1 MDLLRQATPRLGGH
15 VRPSA
20 AGIADGVPMPVPS
33 TPSTARGAVDAP
45 GAGPV
50 PQTIAATPRHTLP
63 QPQHPLAA
71 ARVEMASLAA
81 SINAAIVGMQASID
95 SLAARCARI
104 EKRLDQEARRAAEGQ
119 RVVADHVESLWRAI
133 DGSREAVN
141 WCWARVTP
149 ATEGRAWL
157 RARLVGHRQPQQQ
170 QQQAQQHHRQDRAD
184 RSYAPDGAHGNGRA
198 TDNNGDDGD
207 MVAETGDVERDDVGL
222 VMDVGEGGWLCVRYP
237 MVRAADDAGARC
249 VWMRTT
255 LVDEANGDMR
265 HYWVKAYDLDAQ
277 MAFLSEYTN
286 VPPCFDAEPLENE
299 EDDDDDGSADDG
311 DDDDDREE
319 EGKKYRN
326 GGERDTQAQTQGG
339 VGGEAISSDGRRH
352 PRHQTDGDQHGGGRC
367 SGGGDRTGIAG
378 AQGRCHGVRDEPA
391 APAPIILREGPHIN
405 AIGRADG
412 GDRRHRDDG
421 SEYESDD
428 FSSDG
433 EPL

>member
-1 MDLLRQATPRLGGH
+1 MDLLRQAAPRLTGH
-15 VRPSA
+15 ARPA
-20 AGIADGVPMPVPS
+20 TDGTSMPPPS
-33 TPSTARGAVDAP
+33 TPRATLGVVDGA
-45 GAGPV
+45 GAGPGGQAIV
-50 PQTIAATPRHTLP
+50 ATPRAALS

-71 ARVEMASLAA
+71 VRVEMASLAA

-95 SLAARCARI
+95 NLATRCARI
-104 EKRLDQEARRAAEGQ
+104 EKRLGEESRRAAEGQ

-170 QQQAQQHHRQDRAD
+170 QQQQPPPHHHLHEHSDHA
-184 RSYAPDGAHGNGRA
+184 YARDGLSDKSSGAGGGGG
-198 TDNNGDDGD
+198 DN
-207 MVAETGDVERDDVGL
+207 VAESNDPDRGVGL

-255 LVDEANGDMR
+255 LVDEANGDMC

-277 MAFLSEYTN
+277 MAFLCEYTN
-286 VPPCFDAEPLENE
+286 VPPCFDTEPL
-299 EDDDDDGSADDG
+299 DDDDDDNDDG
-311 DDDDDREE
+311 DDDGDDINE
-319 EGKKYRN
+319 EG
-326 GGERDTQAQTQGG
+326 QGG
-339 VGGEAISSDGRRH
+339 QEAEGRERGGPG
-352 PRHQTDGDQHGGGRC
+352 
-367 SGGGDRTGIAG
+367 SGGGLDDGHHQVDAKHRDSDRYSGEDRGG
-378 AQGRCHGVRDEPA
+378 ASAHQRYHGARDEPV
-391 APAPIILREGPHIN
+391 APAPVILREGPHLN
-405 AIGRADG
+405 AIGRRS
-412 GDRRHRDDG
+412 GDDHRGRNSG
-421 SEYESDD
+421 SEYDSDD